1 MAQHGEDDP
10 LIGVKLGSEEGLEIL
25 LKHLTTSRGVHAE
38 TLMATAGALAGQ
50 SVQAALWEE
59 ARQEGEHHCAGLHL
73 VRCQD
78 DSCFWVGDPLN
89 RSLMEGYGSPW
100 QVLSE
105 TARQEGCQVLPSA
118 EHLLLEGLARL
129 GTPAFGR
136 PQVPVEHSPQ
146 VIHPIELDNL
156 WSMVRRVCETC
167 GLEASEWPLMCGLVA
182 ARAMRLVKPVLK
194 PDLALRLAMDAAID
208 AAKRPLG
215 DTTMAA

>member
-1 MAQHGEDDP
+1 MALPNDDDLQPRLETLRTRMAQHGEDDP

-59 ARQEGEHHCAGLHL
+59 ARQEGEHHCAG
-73 VRCQD
+73 
-78 DSCFWVGDPLN
+78 
-89 RSLMEGYGSPW
+89 LMEGYGSPW